1 MARDKIHQ
9 KYFVDDKEV
18 PGVTTV
24 CGVLAKPALVPWA
37 WGLGKQGIDYRKY
50 TDDKADIGTLA
61 HAMIMAEISGKK
73 LDDAFAADFTANQI
87 DQAENSLI
95 STLEWLKG
103 HKLADFRL
111 EHQVVSRL
119 GFGGTPDYYGKV
131 DGVRTILDFK
141 TGKDLYEDMW
151 YQVAGYAVAILEEW
165 LPVEQ
170 LMLVNVPRT
179 EDENFTVQAVRS
191 WGDQEEVFLSCLQ
204 IYQAKKRMKAAKDMI
219 VYFNKINREE
229 KQDGR

>member
-1 MARDKIHQ
+1 
-9 KYFVDDKEV
+9 
-18 PGVTTV
+18 
-24 CGVLAKPALVPWA
+24 LVPWA
-37 WGLGKQGIDYRKY
+37 WNLGKQGIDYRKY

-73 LDDAFAADFTANQI
+73 LGDDFTADFTKNQI

-103 HKLADFRL
+103 HKLEEFRL
-111 EHQVVSRL
+111 EHQVISRL

-131 DGVRTILDFK
+131 DGRWTVLDFK
-141 TGKDLYEDMW
+141 TGKELYEDMV
-151 YQVAGYAVAILEEW
+151 YQVAGYGVAVLEEE

-179 EDENFTVQAVRS
+179 EDENFMVRSLQS
-191 WGDQEEVFLSCLQ
+191 WGDYEEIFLSCLQ
-204 IYQAKKRMKAAKDMI
+204 IYQAKKRLKKVKD
-219 VYFNKINREE
+219 VVVSLNNINE
-229 KQDGR
+229 KEKENGR